1 MLPTGKNQQVSL
13 PGSQDLRVFASP
25 AGQLPQPSRALPQ
38 IHYPAY
44 QVPEGAQ
51 ATALHLIIFLEPGLE
66 VASLQE
72 PPAHLVP
79 PNCFALQSD
88 LLPGTCWH
96 TGLPDSSQSTFLPIP
111 LQVPQGLSEF
121 LMHLSITPHSQHGA
135 QGPSGNVC

>member
-1 MLPTGKNQQVSL
+1 MSL

-51 ATALHLIIFLEPGLE
+51 ATALHLIIFLEPGLD
-66 VASLQE
+66 VTSLQK
-72 PPAHLVP
+72 PPAYLVP

-96 TGLPDSSQSTFLPIP
+96 TMASRQ
-111 LQVPQGLSEF
+111 LSE
-121 LMHLSITPHSQHGA
+121 HISHRA